1 MDQNCLMLAE
11 GYSLFFDFEP
21 LIMKIKKTKKRT
33 LAFVNM
39 PEHCMTPKI
48 AGIPQWVTN
57 LNNLNFYKIF
67 RMERTTFYIFVNSI
81 RRCDNKNLLNLKYS
95 GGHYP
100 VKDEIQILVFLKYM
114 SSQDTLITIGH
125 TFRLS
130 PATVMNIINKVL
142 YFVLMLKKKYIKFPS
157 TAEEINTVRTNF
169 RRYPGKLQK
178 VKFCSDFSKVLTYL
192 LYPKPEISITD

>member
-1 MDQNCLMLAE
+1 MDQKYLMLAE

-21 LIMKIKKTKKRT
+21 LIMRFKRTKKRT
-33 LAFVNM
+33 MAFVNM
-39 PEHCMTPKI
+39 PEHCMAPKI
-48 AGIPQWVTN
+48 AWIPQWVTD

-142 YFVLMLKKKYIKFPS
+142 YFVLTLKKKYIKFPS
-157 TAEEINTVRTNF
+157 TAEEINTVTMNF
-169 RRYPGKLQK
+169 RRYPGR
-178 VKFCSDFSKVLTYL
+178 
-192 LYPKPEISITD
+192 